1 MTALNKYFKHG
12 ATLIAMLCMLLAP
25 VALSNSVFAAPA
37 ATCETGNETTC
48 TSNSGNCGSSNGL
61 GNCGDPAVTS
71 KATCTASNCDLI
83 KKYINPLISLLSA
96 LVGVA
101 VTISII
107 IGGIQYSSSNGNAQ
121 QITAAKARIRNSL
134 IALLAFFFLYTFL
147 QFLVPGGIFRK

>member
-1 MTALNKYFKHG
+1 MTALNKYFKH
-12 ATLIAMLCMLLAP
+12 IALSLGLLCALLAP
-25 VALSNSVFAAPA
+25 VALGGAAFADTS
-37 ATCETGNETTC
+37 TCTTGNEATC
-48 TSNSGNCGSSNGL
+48 TSKSGKCGSNNGL
-61 GNCGDPAVTS
+61 NNCTDPAAGAT
-71 KATCTASNCDLI
+71 ATCTAQKCDLI
-83 KKYINPLISLLSA
+83 KKYIDPLINMLSA

>member
-1 MTALNKYFKHG
+1 MTAINKYFKHIALLLSMVG
-12 ATLIAMLCMLLAP
+12 ALLAP
-25 VALSNSVFAAPA
+25 VALASPA
-37 ATCETGNETTC
+37 LADSSCQTGNEASC
-48 TSNSGNCGSSNGL
+48 TAKSGKCGSNNGL
-61 GNCGDPAVTS
+61 NNCTDPAAS
-71 KATCTASNCDLI
+71 SASTCTAKHCDLI

>member
-1 MTALNKYFKHG
+1 MTALNKYLKHG
-12 ATLIAMLCMLLAP
+12 SVFIAILSMLLAP
-25 VALSNSVFAAPA
+25 VVLSGASYA
-37 ATCETGNETTC
+37 ATTCQTGNESGC
-48 TSNSGNCGSSNGL
+48 TSTSGSCGSSNGL
-61 GNCGDPAVTS
+61 GNCADPASTS